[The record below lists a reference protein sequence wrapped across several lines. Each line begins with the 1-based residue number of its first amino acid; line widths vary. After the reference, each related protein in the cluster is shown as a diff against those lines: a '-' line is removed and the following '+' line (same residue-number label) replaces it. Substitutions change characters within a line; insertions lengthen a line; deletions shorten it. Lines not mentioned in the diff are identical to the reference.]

1 MRVVA
6 ACAACFVAGVLVQA
20 AFVAVVTGQGKGK
33 PGFDPAVF
41 EGSPPAVAAKM
52 PDNALV
58 LAEQGSWERIAVGR
72 AWYLGGDKA
81 RGQQIFD
88 GVTSG
93 KKVEGSD
100 YFRIARVYVEAGEW
114 DKARTAFDKAMALNA
129 DDDSGAI
136 EYGAFANL
144 NGDRTTAEGL
154 FRTSIQKKPKEF
166 WHWVNA
172 GGSYLGVKPQ

>member
-1 MRVVA
+1 MRMFRVMAV
-6 ACAACFVAGVLVQA
+6 CAACFVAGALTQA
-20 AFVAVVTGQGKGK
+20 ALAQKKNVS
-33 PGFDPAVF
+33 FDPSVF
-41 EGSPPAVAAKM
+41 EGSPPAVGAKM
-52 PDNALV
+52 LDTALV

-81 RGQQIFD
+81 KGQQIFD

-100 YFRIARVYVEAGEW
+100 WFRVARVYVEAGEW
-114 DKARTAFDKAMALNA
+114 DKARTAFDKAIAMNA
-129 DDDSGAI
+129 DDDTGTI
-136 EYGAFANL
+136 EYGAFANV
-144 NGDRTTAEGL
+144 NNDRAKAEGL
-154 FRTSIQKKPKEF
+154 FRTALQKKPKEF

>member
-1 MRVVA
+1 MTHARLFAVGLVCFA
-6 ACAACFVAGVLVQA
+6 AGALSHAGLA
-20 AFVAVVTGQGKGK
+20 QGKK
-33 PGFDPAVF
+33 VGFTPDILQ
-41 EGSPPAVAAKM
+41 GSAPQAGT
-52 PDNALV
+52 ALLDGALA

-81 RGQQIFD
+81 KGQQIFD
-88 GVTSG
+88 AVTSG

-100 YFRIARVYVEAGEW
+100 WFRIARVYVEAGEW
-114 DKARTAFDKAMALNA
+114 EKARGAFDKAMAMNA

-144 NGDRTTAEGL
+144 NNDRPKAESL
-154 FRTSIQKKPKEF
+154 FRMALQKKPREF